1 MSAPEVI
8 PARRLRFHADGLLVD
23 PITEQAALRP
33 DAWVNGYDLLDI
45 VIAALGVWPDLYRDE
60 AEERAWLAGRGR

>member
-1 MSAPEVI
+1 
-8 PARRLRFHADGLLVD
+8 
-23 PITEQAALRP
+23 
-33 DAWVNGYDLLDI
+33 VNGYDLLDI